1 MNENFSNNGNTA
13 IDNTTVEEKNNNLT
27 DEKKTLN
34 NIKELLEKN
43 KITADDIKKFT
54 EFQAVKSKKEDIENL
69 LKKIEDDFVE
79 NKITFKNLDEIF
91 TSILDTL
98 KEKRKKKRNKKT
110 TKETIKKDEKNDE
123 NTAEA
128 PKTEET
134 KNF

>member
-1 MNENFSNNGNTA
+1 MNDNFINNDDIV

-43 KITADDIKKFT
+43 KISADDIKKFT
-54 EFQAVKSKKEDIENL
+54 EFQAVKTKKEDIENL

-79 NKITFKNLDEIF
+79 NKISFKNLDEIL
-91 TSILDTL
+91 TDIIEQL
-98 KEKRKKKRNKKT
+98 KDKRKKKRNKKT
-110 TKETIKKDEKNDE
+110 TKKTEEKVE

-128 PKTEET
+128 IKTEET

>member
-1 MNENFSNNGNTA
+1 MDNNFTHDNNTA
-13 IDNTTVEEKNNNLT
+13 IDNTAVEEKNNNLT

-43 KITADDIKKFT
+43 KINADDIKKFT
-54 EFQAVKSKKEDIENL
+54 EFQAIKTKKEDIENL

-79 NKITFKNLDEIF
+79 NKITFKSIDEIL
-91 TSILDTL
+91 TDIIEQL

-110 TKETIKKDEKNDE
+110 AKKTVKKDE

-128 PKTEET
+128 LKTEET
-134 KNF
+134 QNN

>member
-1 MNENFSNNGNTA
+1 MNENFTNDNNTA
-13 IDNTTVEEKNNNLT
+13 INNATVEEKNNNLT
-27 DEKKTLN
+27 DEKKILN
-34 NIKELLEKN
+34 DIKELLEKN

-79 NKITFKNLDEIF
+79 NKITFKSIDEIL
-91 TSILDTL
+91 TDIIEQL

-110 TKETIKKDEKNDE
+110 TKKTEEKVE

-134 KNF
+134 QNN

>member
-1 MNENFSNNGNTA
+1 MNDNFTNNDNTA
-13 IDNTTVEEKNNNLT
+13 IDNTTVEEKKLT

-34 NIKELLEKN
+34 DIQKLLEKN
-43 KITADDIKKFT
+43 KISADDIKRFT
-54 EFQAVKSKKEDIENL
+54 EFQDVKTKKEDIEKL
-69 LKKIEDDFVE
+69 LKKFEDDFAE
-79 NKITFKNLDEIF
+79 NKITFKNVDETF
-91 TSILDTL
+91 TIILDTL

-110 TKETIKKDEKNDE
+110 PKETVKKDE

>member
-27 DEKKTLN
+27 DEKKTLE

-43 KITADDIKKFT
+43 KITADDIKRFT
-54 EFQAVKSKKEDIENL
+54 EYETVKTVKKEIEDL

-79 NKITFKNLDEIF
+79 NKITFKNVDETF
-91 TSILDTL
+91 TIILDTL
-98 KEKRKKKRNKKT
+98 KEKRKKKKNKKT
-110 TKETIKKDEKNDE
+110 AKKTEEKVE

-128 PKTEET
+128 IKTEET

>member
-1 MNENFSNNGNTA
+1 MNNNFTNDNNTA
-13 IDNTTVEEKNNNLT
+13 IDNTADELKNNNLT

-69 LKKIEDDFVE
+69 LKKIEDDFIE
-79 NKITFKNLDEIF
+79 NKITFKSIDEIL
-91 TSILDTL
+91 TDIIEQL

-110 TKETIKKDEKNDE
+110 AKKTEKKDE

-128 PKTEET
+128 LKTEET
-134 KNF
+134 QNN

>member
-1 MNENFSNNGNTA
+1 MNDNFTNNDNTA
-13 IDNTTVEEKNNNLT
+13 IDNTADELKNNNLT

-54 EFQAVKSKKEDIENL
+54 EFQAVKTKKEDIENL

-79 NKITFKNLDEIF
+79 NKITFKSIDEIL
-91 TSILDTL
+91 TDIIEQL

-110 TKETIKKDEKNDE
+110 TKKTVKKDE

-128 PKTEET
+128 IKTEET
-134 KNF
+134 QNN

>member
-69 LKKIEDDFVE
+69 LKKIEDDFIE
-79 NKITFKNLDEIF
+79 NKITFKSIDEIL
-91 TSILDTL
+91 TDIIEQL

-110 TKETIKKDEKNDE
+110 TKKTVKKDE

-134 KNF
+134 QNN

>member
-1 MNENFSNNGNTA
+1 MNDNFTNNNNNTA

-43 KITADDIKKFT
+43 KISADDIKKFT

-79 NKITFKNLDEIF
+79 NKITFKSIDEIL
-91 TSILDTL
+91 TDIIEQL
-98 KEKRKKKRNKKT
+98 KEKRKKKKNKKT
-110 TKETIKKDEKNDE
+110 TKKTVKKDE

-128 PKTEET
+128 LKTEET
-134 KNF
+134 QNN

>member
-1 MNENFSNNGNTA
+1 MNEIFTNNDNTA
-13 IDNTTVEEKNNNLT
+13 IDNNTADELKNNNST

-34 NIKELLEKN
+34 DIKELLEKN
-43 KITADDIKKFT
+43 KISADDIKRFT
-54 EFQAVKSKKEDIENL
+54 EYETVKTVKKDIEDL
-69 LKKIEDDFVE
+69 LKKFEDDFIE

-91 TSILDTL
+91 TLILDTL

-110 TKETIKKDEKNDE
+110 TKKTEEKVE

-128 PKTEET
+128 IKTEET

>member
-1 MNENFSNNGNTA
+1 MNDNFTNNDNTA
-13 IDNTTVEEKNNNLT
+13 VHNTTVEEKNNNLT

-34 NIKELLEKN
+34 DIKELLEKN
-43 KITADDIKKFT
+43 KISPDDIKKFT

-79 NKITFKNLDEIF
+79 NKITFKSIDEIL
-91 TSILDTL
+91 TDIIEQL

-110 TKETIKKDEKNDE
+110 TKKTEKKDE

-128 PKTEET
+128 IKTEET
-134 KNF
+134 QNF

>member
-1 MNENFSNNGNTA
+1 MNENFSNNDNTA
-13 IDNTTVEEKNNNLT
+13 NDNTADELKNNNLT

-69 LKKIEDDFVE
+69 LKKIEDDFIE
-79 NKITFKNLDEIF
+79 NKITFKSIDEIL
-91 TSILDTL
+91 TDIIEQL

-110 TKETIKKDEKNDE
+110 TKKTVKKDE

-134 KNF
+134 QNN